1 MSWRLKKNKARRL
14 QTLVKSWTDSL
25 VRAFYIALKD
35 ARVYYF
41 KAPNFTFGLLIPV
54 ALYLAFSMAGNINP
68 ILIVAGLS
76 SLAMLF
82 GTTSIEA
89 VAVVLEKQTG
99 TFDRLLV
106 APVSLFTIILG
117 KTIAGFFFGLILA
130 GITIF
135 PLAALSGVTVMNP
148 LLAVI
153 AIAFASMA
161 FSALGIITSVYANWV
176 PDAQMYS
183 NFLRFPMAFLSG
195 TFIALETYPFQLQ
208 VVARFLPLTY
218 SVEAL
223 RSCISNSAVTNIYV
237 IDIAALFL
245 FTLVFLAIATAV
257 LKKRLV

>member
-1 MSWRLKKNKARRL
+1 MA
-14 QTLVKSWTDSL
+14 KSWTDSL
-25 VRAFYIALKD
+25 IKAFYIALKD
-35 ARVYYF
+35 AKVYYF
-41 KAPNFTFGLLIPV
+41 KAPNFTFGLLIPIS
-54 ALYLAFSMAGNINP
+54 LFLAFSFAGKINP
-68 ILIVAGLS
+68 VLIVAGLS

-89 VAVVLEKQTG
+89 VAVVLERQTG

-135 PLAALSGVTVMNP
+135 PLAIFAGVTVTNP
-148 LLAVI
+148 FLAIV

-161 FSALGIITSVYANWV
+161 FSALGIITSVYAKWV
-176 PDAQMYS
+176 PDAQMYA

-195 TFIALETYPFQLQ
+195 TFVALETYPVGLQ

-223 RSCISNSAVTNIYV
+223 RSCISNSGITSIYF
-237 IDIAALFL
+237 IDIGALSF
-245 FTLVFLAIATAV
+245 FTVVFLLLATLI
-257 LKKRLV
+257 LKKRIA

>member
-1 MSWRLKKNKARRL
+1 MA
-14 QTLVKSWTDSL
+14 KSLSDPMIK
-25 VRAFYIALKD
+25 AFYIAMKD

-54 ALYLAFSMAGNINP
+54 SLYLAFSMAGNISP
-68 ILIVAGLS
+68 VLIVAGLS

-99 TFDRLLV
+99 TFDRLLA

-130 GITIF
+130 AITIF
-135 PLAALSGVTVMNP
+135 PLAAFSGVAIMNP

-153 AIAFASMA
+153 AIAFASMS

-183 NFLRFPMAFLSG
+183 NFLRFPMTFLSG
-195 TFIALETYPFQLQ
+195 TFVALETYPFLLQ

-218 SVEAL
+218 SIEAL
-223 RSCISNSAVTNIYV
+223 RNCISNSAITGIYV
-237 IDIAALFL
+237 IDLAALSV
-245 FTLVFLAIATAV
+245 FTIVFLAVATAV
-257 LKKRLV
+257 LKKRIT

>member
-1 MSWRLKKNKARRL
+1 LA
-14 QTLVKSWTDSL
+14 KSLSDPMIK
-25 VRAFYIALKD
+25 AFYIAIKD

-54 ALYLAFSMAGNINP
+54 SLYLAFSMAGNISP
-68 ILIVAGLS
+68 VLIVAGLS

-99 TFDRLLV
+99 TFDRLLA

-117 KTIAGFFFGLILA
+117 KTIAGFFFGLLLA
-130 GITIF
+130 AITIF
-135 PLAALSGVTVMNP
+135 PLAAFSGVAIMNP

-153 AIAFASMA
+153 AIAFASMS

-183 NFLRFPMAFLSG
+183 NFLRFPMTFLSG
-195 TFIALETYPFQLQ
+195 TFVALETYPFLLQ

-218 SVEAL
+218 SIEAL
-223 RSCISNSAVTNIYV
+223 RNCISNSAITGIYV
-237 IDIAALFL
+237 IDLAALSV
-245 FTLVFLAIATAV
+245 FTIVFLAVATAV
-257 LKKRLV
+257 LRKRIT